1 MVKAA
6 RTKAKDLLLAARLLQ
21 EAIDERGLGRRALR
35 RAFSEMFDE
44 VISNDLLRGTTRRLF
59 MTGHYAQA
67 VEEAFKCVDNY
78 VKSRSNRNDLSGS
91 KLMSAVF
98 NPTNPVLKLNS
109 LVTQSEKDEQ
119 NGYMQLFVGC
129 MIGIRNP
136 RAHEHG
142 FQDEAHEALELIVL
156 AQHLLRVAQEAELAI
171 SEVEAEA

>member
-1 MVKAA
+1 MVESASGNA
-6 RTKAKDLLLAARLLQ
+6 RGLLHAARLLQ
-21 EAIDERGLGRRALR
+21 EAIDQRGLGRWPLK
-35 RAFSEMFDE
+35 RAFSELFDE
-44 VISNDLLRGTTRRLF
+44 VISNDLLRGTTRGLF

-67 VEEAFKCVDNY
+67 VEEAFKCVDNF
-78 VKSRSNRNDLSGS
+78 VKFRSKRNDLSGA
-91 KLMSAVF
+91 KLMSAAF
-98 NPTNPVLKLNS
+98 NPENPVLKLNS
-109 LVTQSEKDEQ
+109 LVTQSEKAEQ

-171 SEVEAEA
+171 SEDEVGA